1 MGESVRGEVMVF
13 LRDLAGLYR
22 SRKLYPAGN
31 ELIRAAAHK
40 AAASLARVGGTVRI
54 ARLGEDI
61 VVEDC
66 TLGEPPPALAALL
79 REMGARG
86 HESVQVEPGAGA
98 EELGE
103 WVERLV
109 TGAELPLGG
118 AIRAGV
124 LALDAPALDPEMAE
138 LAAGYLAL
146 LPGVEETLQG
156 LAAGK
161 SVSLRRA
168 EEMVRAIA
176 TRLAAGEELFRPIR
190 ELKSHDQYT
199 FTHALNVC
207 VLAAAMAETQG
218 LPEEGVNAVALAAL
232 CHDLGKEKV
241 PAEIL
246 NKPGRLTP
254 EERLVM
260 DRHPVDGA
268 RMLLELDRSHPLL
281 PVVAYQHHRGADG
294 QGYPAAAAAGPCHP
308 ASLLVSVADVYD
320 ALRTIRPYRPARSAE
335 VAFNAILQ
343 DTRRGYLHPT
353 YVGAFA
359 GLLELL
365 EPGRRVRLGD
375 GRAAVVLEA
384 GVPDRLRPLVQV
396 DGGPT
401 LDLAAQ
407 PDGWIEAVEED
418 GGRAGGIAQR
428 A

>member
-1 MGESVRGEVMVF
+1 MGDRLRSEVGLF

-22 SRKLYPAGN
+22 FRRLYPAGN
-31 ELIRAAAHK
+31 ELIRGAARK

-54 ARLGEDI
+54 ARLGDDL

-66 TLGEPPPALAALL
+66 TLTEPPAALSALL
-79 REMGARG
+79 REVATRG
-86 HESVQVEPGAGA
+86 HESVQIDPGAGA
-98 EELGE
+98 RELEE

-118 AIRAGV
+118 AIRTGV
-124 LALDAPALDPEMAE
+124 LALDAPGLDPEMAE

-161 SVSLRRA
+161 SVSLRLA
-168 EEMVRAIA
+168 EEMVRAVA
-176 TRLAAGEELFRPIR
+176 TRLAAGEKLFRPIR

-207 VLAAAMAETQG
+207 VLAAAMAESQG

-241 PAEIL
+241 PVEIL
-246 NKPGRLTP
+246 NKPARLTP

-268 RMLLELDRSHPLL
+268 RMLLALGSPHPLL

-294 QGYPAAAAAGPCHP
+294 QGYPTLAAAGPCHP
-308 ASLLVSVADVYD
+308 ASLLVAVADVYD
-320 ALRTIRPYRPARSAE
+320 ALRTIRPYRSARSAD
-335 VAFNAILQ
+335 VAFNAILH

-359 GLLELL
+359 GLLQLL

-375 GRAAVVLEA
+375 GRAAVVLEV
-384 GVPDRLRPLVQV
+384 GEPDRLRPLVQV

-401 LDLAAQ
+401 LDLAAL

-418 GGRAGGIAQR
+418 GAGG
-428 A
+428 